1 MNTLSNRLMLV
12 SLLVA
17 ISIIAKSQ
25 EKQNDTTL
33 FESTFSMFR
42 EPSYISALGGFG
54 NIEPLVFEGDIVP
67 YFTVNKSK
75 RWGIELSPRFILRMY
90 NEKSLPVRTPS
101 FMPKGTIFFRISTKN
116 NNTEGV
122 FTYLSWVHHSN
133 GQSDSF
139 YNEDTT
145 AINTNSGN
153 FSTNYIE
160 GGMFFSKPDKR
171 FPNAV
176 TNYMKLS
183 VLYHYHQAPELRP
196 LYGRLR
202 FFTDFQSSFNLSK
215 ALKIFRNTSNNSA
228 SHNAILRQSIRIG
241 LITGDMVGVN
251 TFDTKRLI
259 FRYTISYKPTFLSD
273 VNLFV
278 QYYYGQ
284 DYYNIYFDRTLKVLR
299 FGLSAKTS
307 IFE

>member
-12 SLLVA
+12 SLLIA
-17 ISIIAKSQ
+17 ISVTVKSQ
-25 EKQNDTTL
+25 ESEKDTTL

-42 EPSYISALGGFG
+42 ESSYISALGGIG
-54 NIEPLVFEGDIVP
+54 NIESLVFEGDIIP
-67 YFTVNKSK
+67 YFTVNKST

-90 NEKSLPVRTPS
+90 NENSLPVRTPS
-101 FMPKGTIFFRISTKN
+101 FMPKGTIFFRITSRN
-116 NNTEGV
+116 NNAEGV
-122 FTYLSWVHHSN
+122 FTYFSWAHHSN
-133 GQSDSF
+133 GQSDNF
-139 YNEDTT
+139 YNEDSIT
-145 AINTNSGN
+145 INTKSGN

-160 GGMFFSKPDKR
+160 GGMFFSHPDKR
-171 FPNAV
+171 FPKAV

-202 FFTDFQSSFNLSK
+202 FFTDFQSSFNLSR
-215 ALKIFRNTSNNSA
+215 ALKIFRNTSDKSA
-228 SHNAILRQSIRIG
+228 SHNAILRQSLRIG
-241 LITGDMVGVN
+241 LIAGNMVDVN

-259 FRYTISYKPTFLSD
+259 FRYTISYKPTFLND

-284 DYYNIYFDRTLKVLR
+284 DYYNIYFNRTLKVLR

>member
-1 MNTLSNRLMLV
+1 MSRYIYRFAFFA
-12 SLLVA
+12 LLA
-17 ISIIAKSQ
+17 CSSIVKSQ
-25 EKQNDTTL
+25 ELSHDSTL

-42 EPSYISALGGFG
+42 EPSYISALGGIG
-54 NIEPLVFEGDIVP
+54 NIEPLIFEGDIVP
-67 YFTVNKSK
+67 YFTVNKST

-101 FMPKGTIFFRISTKN
+101 FMPKATIFYRISPKN
-116 NNTEGV
+116 KKAEGV
-122 FTYLSWVHHSN
+122 FTYFSWAHHSN

-139 YNEDTT
+139 YNEDST
-145 AINTNSGN
+145 AINTKSGN

-160 GGMFFSKPDKR
+160 SGLFFSRPDKR
-171 FPNAV
+171 FPKAV
-176 TNYMKLS
+176 INYMKLS

-215 ALKIFRNTSNNSA
+215 ALRIFGNTSKNPA
-228 SHNAILRQSIRIG
+228 SHNAILSQSIRIG
-241 LITGDMVGVN
+241 LIAGNMTNVS

-259 FRYTISYKPTFLSD
+259 FRYTISFKPSFLND
-273 VNLFV
+273 VTIFA

-299 FGLSAKTS
+299 FGLAAKTS